1 MKYNN
6 DQPVFTA
13 TDLSNHIACRHAT
26 HLERQRALGKIT
38 KPVRKNQ
45 FLDRIIERGNDHEAA
60 YLAHLKEG
68 PSCRIVEFDWD
79 TKDVDEATQ
88 QAMEAGADVIF
99 QGALSNAQWG
109 GRPDFLLKVPTPS
122 PQFGDWSYEVIDN
135 KLTQNT
141 KAGTIMQLCVYSELL
156 QEIQGN
162 PPEHMHVVMPNDD
175 PSTPY
180 TQETHRLNDYAAYYR
195 GAKAGLVNEVESAE
209 ATESYPEPVSHCDIC
224 QWWPDCDKRRRDDD
238 HLTFVAGM
246 PKAHIKALRGQHITT
261 LTSLANADVTQLKEQ
276 LDTSTDTTDRLYHQ
290 AKIQLKGRES
300 GKPEF
305 EFLPVEYP
313 QEDNN
318 QRRGFLRLPAPDPNG
333 DLFFD
338 IESARHAPGG
348 GLEYLLG
355 YATDLVGQQT
365 PDFQYLW
372 GLDRAGEK
380 AAFEQFIDLAIA
392 KLSEYPNMHIY
403 HFAPYE
409 PVALKRLATRH
420 ATREAELDILLI
432 KQRFVDLYAV
442 TRQSIRAG
450 VESYSIK
457 CLEPFYGYERE
468 EELAEARLSMHRL
481 ESVLEMGAADKV
493 REEDKA
499 VVLKYNRDDC
509 ISTLALRNWLED
521 LRQEQIDQGVDLPRP
536 PAPEGYTPKEE
547 ERAPEVQK
555 VFDDLTADFRDNP
568 TQKWTEAQKA
578 RWLLA
583 NCLDYFR
590 REEKNSWWEY
600 YRLRELDTDNMLKE
614 RNAITGLQLIAE
626 ISPKGKVKHPSH
638 VYSYPEQFVTIDEG
652 DDMFEATTDDGKPWD
667 FKIGTVVAV
676 DHDQRTIEIR
686 KTGKTINKHPVAI
699 FHHLY
704 VDPAPMP
711 QTLLDFAKQVAANPD
726 DELNTAQFDLL
737 TRRPPRFTNGASIK
751 ELDGKTQSGE
761 NTTVEQTYELVS
773 KLNSSVLA
781 IQGPPGTG
789 KTFTGSHVIVRLVRA
804 GKRIGV
810 TAVSHKVID
819 NLLDRIYEASNGRIG
834 LGHAG
839 TKDNISSE
847 NVTRLDSKK
856 VVDALSDNMV
866 IGATAW
872 TWANAKN
879 ENELDYLFIDEAGQM
894 SLAMALTAARA
905 AKNVVLLGDPQQLEQ
920 PQKAAHPEGSEI
932 AALAHLIGDNQTI
945 DASQGLF
952 LDTTYRMHPAI
963 CHFTSEQY
971 YEDRLQSL
979 PGLENQRLLNNNDK
993 PLQQLT
999 FIPVEHTGNQSRSE
1013 EEANKISAL
1022 VQQLLDET
1030 HQWTDKDNCS
1040 KPLQPKDILV
1050 VAPYNAQV
1058 SHLRNALPQNIRV
1071 GTVDKF
1077 QGQQAPVVIYSMT
1090 SSSVEDAPRGMEFL
1104 FSPNRFNVATSRAKC
1119 AVFVVGS
1126 PALVQADCKTPQQIQ
1141 WVNGLCRFVELAGN
1155 HKTTLVGS
1163 NA

>member
-26 HLERQRALGKIT
+26 HLERLRALGKIE

-60 YLAHLKEG
+60 YLAHLKEDS
-68 PSCRIVEFDWD
+68 SCLVVEFAWD
-79 TKDVDEATQ
+79 TPDVEEATL
-88 QAMEAGADVIF
+88 QAMKDGADVIF
-99 QGALSNAQWG
+99 QGALSNEQWG
-109 GRPDFLLKVPTPS
+109 GRPDFLLKVANPS
-122 PQFGDWSYEVIDN
+122 PQFGDWSYEVIDT

-156 QEIQGN
+156 QELQGSE
-162 PPEHMHVVMPNDD
+162 PVHMHVVMPNDD

-180 TQETHRLNDYAAYYR
+180 TQESHRLNDYSAYYR
-195 GAKAGLVNEVESAE
+195 GAKTGLLNEVTG
-209 ATESYPEPVSHCDIC
+209 TESTQPYPEPVTHCDIC

-246 PKAHIKALRGQHITT
+246 PKTHIKALRGQQITT

-276 LDTSTDTTDRLYHQ
+276 LDTSTDTTERLYHQ

-313 QEDNN
+313 TDDNN
-318 QRRGFLRLPAPDPNG
+318 QRRGFLRLPAPEPDG

-338 IESARHAPGG
+338 IESARHAPNG

-380 AAFEQFIDLAIA
+380 AAFEQFIDLAMA

-442 TRQSIRAG
+442 TRQSIRAS

-481 ESVLEMGAADKV
+481 ESVLEMGAASKV

-536 PAPEGYTPKEE
+536 PAPEGYAPKEE
-547 ERAPEVQK
+547 ERAPEVQQ
-555 VFDDLTADFRDNP
+555 VFDDLTADFRDTP
-568 TQKWTEAQKA
+568 RQDWSEHQQS

-583 NCLDYFR
+583 NSLGYFR
-590 REEKNSWWEY
+590 REQKNSWWEY
-600 YRLRELDTDNMLKE
+600 YRLRELDTADMLKD
-614 RNAITGLQLIAE
+614 RNSITGLQLVSE
-626 ISPKGKVKHPSH
+626 VPPSGKGKIPSH

-652 DDMFEATTDDGKPWD
+652 GGIFEASTEDGAPD
-667 FKIGTVVAV
+667 EFKIGTVVSI
-676 DHDQRTIEIR
+676 DHNARTIEIK
-686 KTGKTINKHPVAI
+686 KTGKTIDRHPIAV
-699 FHHLY
+699 FHHRN
-704 VDPAPMP
+704 VRPDPMP
-711 QTLLDFAKQVAANPD
+711 ETLLDFAKQVATNPD

-737 TRRPPRFTNGASIK
+737 TRRPPRFHNAASIQ
-751 ELDGKTQSGE
+751 ELKGKTQVVE

-773 KLNSSVLA
+773 NLNHSVLA

-789 KTFTGSHVIVRLVRA
+789 QTFTGSHVIEKLVKA
-804 GKRIGV
+804 GQRVGV

-819 NLLDRIYEASNGRIG
+819 NLLDGIYDASNGSVG
-834 LGHAG
+834 LGHVG
-839 TKDNISSE
+839 TKDNISSD
-847 NVTRLDSKK
+847 NVTRLDGKK
-856 VVDALSDNMV
+856 VVDALSDNIV
-866 IGATAW
+866 VGATAW

-879 ENELDYLFIDEAGQM
+879 EKELDYLFIDEAGQM

-932 AALAHLIGDNQTI
+932 AALAHLIGDYQTI

-963 CHFTSEQY
+963 CRFTSEQY

-979 PGLENQRLLNNNDK
+979 PGLENQLLLNNNDK
-993 PLQQLT
+993 PHQQLA
-999 FIPVEHTGNQSRSE
+999 FIPVVHTGNQSRSE
-1013 EEANKISAL
+1013 EEATTISAL
-1022 VQQLLDET
+1022 VQQLLDGT
-1030 HQWTDKDNCS
+1030 HQWTDKDNS
-1040 KPLQPKDILV
+1040 SEPLQPKDILV

-1058 SHLRNALPQNIRV
+1058 SQLKNALPKNLRV

-1090 SSSVEDAPRGMEFL
+1090 SSSTEDAPRGMEFL

-1141 WVNGLCRFVELAGN
+1141 WVNGLCRFVELAS
-1155 HKTTLVGS
+1155 TDS
-1163 NA
+1163 